1 MADKIFLE
9 KMKNILLSEKETL
22 LNSIGQSQDI
32 DTEGDETDE
41 IQAKILMN
49 LNSQLHLRNS
59 DKLSKIVGALKKI
72 ENGTYGLCQD
82 CEEEI
87 AQKRLLLRP
96 YCETCISCAE
106 EREILEKQRK
116 RD

>member
-1 MADKIFLE
+1 MDKIFLE
-9 KMKNILLSEKETL
+9 KMKQILLSEKETL
-22 LNSIGQSQDI
+22 LLSMTKSQDI

-41 IQAKILMN
+41 IQGKIIMN
-49 LNSQLHLRNS
+49 LNSQLNIRNNDKVLKITEALR
-59 DKLSKIVGALKKI
+59 KID
-72 ENGTYGLCQD
+72 NGTYGLCED

-96 YCETCISCAE
+96 YCNTCISCAE
-106 EREILEKQRK
+106 QREIFEKQRK